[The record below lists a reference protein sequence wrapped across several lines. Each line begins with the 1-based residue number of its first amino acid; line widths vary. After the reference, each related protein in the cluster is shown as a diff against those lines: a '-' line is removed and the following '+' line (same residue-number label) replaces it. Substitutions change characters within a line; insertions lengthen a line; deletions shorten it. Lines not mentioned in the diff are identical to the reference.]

1 MRNFL
6 RVNSAF
12 RNPCLPAGR
21 RNLQLEFIMPY
32 TLWFDKA
39 GKEAIGLVG
48 GKNASLGELIK
59 ADIPVPPGF
68 SVTTETYSEFLS
80 GGGLKED
87 IESLLSKI
95 DIQDVSSLENVSK
108 VIRQLMAEATFS
120 KRIEEEISS
129 NYQALAQVFDVSD
142 LPVAVRSS
150 ATAEDLP
157 GASFAGQ
164 QDTFLW
170 VQGSDEVLEKIKLCM
185 SSLFTPRA
193 ISYRI
198 KMGFPHEKV
207 LISVGVQKIVDAR
220 AAGVMFTLN
229 PTNGDPSKVVI
240 EGNWGLGETVVS
252 GICNPDK
259 FVVDKVTKEIE
270 GTVSPK
276 ECECVYDPVRGG
288 VAHVDTPPE
297 RREIPCIE
305 DQEVLELMR
314 YAKRVEEYYRC
325 PQDIEWAI
333 DKHKPFPFNI
343 FMVQSRPETVWSQKR
358 KEPVLGKKSVYEL
371 LMEKALTRV
380 KVSS

>member
-1 MRNFL
+1 
-6 RVNSAF
+6 
-12 RNPCLPAGR
+12 
-21 RNLQLEFIMPY
+21 MPY
-32 TLWFDKA
+32 TLWFNKA

-48 GKNASLGELIK
+48 GKNASLGEMIK

-68 SVTTETYSEFLS
+68 SVTTEAYDEFLS
-80 GGGLKED
+80 GSGMKEK
-87 IESLLSKI
+87 IENLLSKI
-95 DIQDVSSLENVSK
+95 DVQDVVSLDHASK
-108 VIRQLMAEATFS
+108 IIRELMAEAPFS
-120 KRIEEEISS
+120 RRIEEEISS
-129 NYQALAQVFDVSD
+129 NYQALAQVCDVRD
-142 LPVAVRSS
+142 IPVAVRSS

-170 VQGSDEVLEKIKLCM
+170 VRGCDEVLEKIKLCM

-193 ISYRI
+193 ISYRM

-207 LISVGVQKIVDAR
+207 LISAGVQKMVDAR

-259 FVVDKVTKEIE
+259 FVVDKVTMDIE
-270 GTVSPK
+270 GKVSLK
-276 ECECVYDPVRGG
+276 ECECIYDPVRGG
-288 VAHVDTPPE
+288 VIHVDTPPE

-305 DQEVLELMR
+305 DAEILELAR
-314 YAKRVEEYYRC
+314 YAKRVEGYYGC

-333 DKHKPFPFNI
+333 DRQKPFPLNI
-343 FMVQSRPETVWSQKR
+343 FMVQSRPETIWSQQK
-358 KEPVLGKKSVYEL
+358 KEPVLGKKSAYEL
-371 LMEKALTRV
+371 LMEKALTRI
-380 KVSS
+380 KVGS

>member
-1 MRNFL
+1 
-6 RVNSAF
+6 
-12 RNPCLPAGR
+12 
-21 RNLQLEFIMPY
+21 MPY

-48 GKNASLGELIK
+48 GKNASLGELIR

-68 SVTTETYSEFLS
+68 SVTTETYLEFLS
-80 GGGLKED
+80 AGGMKER
-87 IESLLSKI
+87 IEEILTRI
-95 DIQDVSSLENVSK
+95 DHHDVASLENASK
-108 VIRQLMAEATFS
+108 AIQQLMTEASLS
-120 KRIEEEISS
+120 KGIEEEISF
-129 NYQALAQVFDVSD
+129 NYQTLAQVCDVHD

-170 VQGSDEVLEKIKLCM
+170 VQGSHEVLKKIKLCM
-185 SSLFTPRA
+185 ASLFTPRA
-193 ISYRI
+193 ISYRM

-259 FVVDKVTKEIE
+259 YVVDKVTKEIDRR
-270 GTVSPK
+270 VSAK
-276 ECECVYDPVRGG
+276 ECECIYDPVRGG
-288 VAHVDTPPE
+288 VMHVDTPPE

-305 DQEVLELMR
+305 DEEILELAR
-314 YAKRVEEYYRC
+314 YARRVEEYYGC

-333 DKHKPFPFNI
+333 DKHKPFPLNI
-343 FMVQSRPETVWSQKR
+343 FMVQSRPETIWSQQK
-358 KEPVLGKKSVYEL
+358 KAPVLGKKSAYEL
-371 LMEKALTRV
+371 LMEKALSRV

>member
-1 MRNFL
+1 MD
-6 RVNSAF
+6 SAF
-12 RNPCLPAGR
+12 RNPQSKIG
-21 RNLQLEFIMPY
+21 FVMPY

-48 GKNASLGELIK
+48 GKNASLGEMIR

-80 GGGLKED
+80 GEGLREK
-87 IESLLSKI
+87 IENLLSKI
-95 DIQDVSSLENVSK
+95 DIRDVASLENVSK
-108 VIRQLMAEATFS
+108 VIRQLMAEAKFS
-120 KRIEEEISS
+120 KRIEEEITSD
-129 NYQALAQVFDVSD
+129 YQALAQVCDVPN

-170 VQGSDEVLEKIKLCM
+170 VQGSDEVLEKVKLCM

-259 FVVDKVTKEIE
+259 FVVDKVTKEIDRKI
-270 GTVSPK
+270 SLK
-276 ECECVYDPVRGG
+276 ECECIYDPVRRE
-288 VAHVDTPPE
+288 VIHADTPPD

-305 DQEVLELMR
+305 DQEVLELTR
-314 YAKRVEEYYRC
+314 YAKRVEEYYGC
-325 PQDIEWAI
+325 PQDIEWTI
-333 DKHKPFPFNI
+333 DKQKPFPLNI
-343 FMVQSRPETVWSQKR
+343 FMVQSRPETIWSQQKR
-358 KEPVLGKKSVYEL
+358 EPVLGKKSAYEL
-371 LMEKALTRV
+371 LMEKALSRV